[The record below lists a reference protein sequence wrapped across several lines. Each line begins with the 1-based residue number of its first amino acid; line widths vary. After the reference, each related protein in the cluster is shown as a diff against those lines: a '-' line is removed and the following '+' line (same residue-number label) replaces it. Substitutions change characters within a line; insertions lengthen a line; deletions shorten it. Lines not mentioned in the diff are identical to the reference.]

1 MLQHTMPST
10 IRIAPADEVPEG
22 ARVCHYD
29 ELAAP
34 AKERLPALAGTTGA
48 TTSDPA
54 FQRMAEVCDLVKFTD
69 YYTIERV

>member
-1 MLQHTMPST
+1 MPSR

-34 AKERLPALAGTTGA
+34 AKERFPALAGAGDA

-54 FQRMAEVCDLVKFTD
+54 LGRAADSFDLVKFTD
-69 YYTIERV
+69 YYTIERL